1 MENIPDDCKCIVE
14 TKDGPIC
21 GYIDRREEGT
31 YYKFKRIPYAKPP
44 LHNLRFMPP
53 TLGKP
58 WTNVLDC
65 TQDAP
70 VPLSINLDEV
80 IVGSED
86 CLYIEV
92 SSPNI
97 KPKKLMPVMFWIGSF
112 NYVYYCDEVFDP
124 TLINNQ
130 EIVFVRCGFRL
141 GPMGFLSIN
150 EFNAP
155 GNIGLKDIVMAL
167 KWVQNNISI
176 FGGDPNNVTL
186 FGSSTGGSTVHF
198 MILSPMTTGL
208 FHKAIIQSSTALN
221 RWSLQKNPTLAVTGL
236 AKELGIT
243 KTDKIEIVEELKTIP
258 AIYIMEGN
266 LKLSMPM
273 DGDVTFDSLFK
284 PCIEKEF
291 EGQPVFLSRTPSI
304 ILKSGNFNKVPI
316 IFGSNNTEAAV
327 LQHFHHDFYE
337 DYEKF
342 NQDISLLVPKYLALD
357 ADLTKK
363 IGHKLLNFYFEGT
376 ESLNEH
382 TRAQYLQLLSDFNF
396 LFYVNKTV
404 QMHSQIAP
412 ECPIYYYIVNYA
424 GEWCVPKELSFL
436 NSIGHSGELP
446 YLFRIR
452 RPGMPICK
460 GSRDSVKTRNRVIKM
475 WTNFATHGN
484 PTPDDNDPLLQITW
498 DPVANEH
505 TLNYLS
511 IGLELTK
518 GRNPFHERMQ
528 FWEELHRE
536 HIFLRTLVYF
546 NDIGVSW

>member
-1 MENIPDDCKCIVE
+1 
-14 TKDGPIC
+14 
-21 GYIDRREEGT
+21 
-31 YYKFKRIPYAKPP
+31 
-44 LHNLRFMPP
+44 
-53 TLGKP
+53 
-58 WTNVLDC
+58 
-65 TQDAP
+65 
-70 VPLSINLDEV
+70 
-80 IVGSED
+80 
-86 CLYIEV
+86 
-92 SSPNI
+92 
-97 KPKKLMPVMFWIGSF
+97 MPVMFWIGSF
-112 NYVYYCDEVFDP
+112 NYLYYCDEVFDP

-155 GNIGLKDIVMAL
+155 GNIGLKDVVMAL
-167 KWVQNNISI
+167 KWVQNNISV
-176 FGGDPNNVTL
+176 FGGDPGNVTL
-186 FGSSTGGSTVHF
+186 FGSSTGASTVHF

-221 RWSLQKNPTLAVTGL
+221 RWSLAKNPTHAVTGL

-243 KTDKIEIVEELKTIP
+243 KTDKIEIVEELKTVP
-258 AIYIMEGN
+258 AIDIMEGN
-266 LKLSMPM
+266 LKLLMPM
-273 DGDVTFDSLFK
+273 EEDVTFDSPFK

-291 EGQPVFLSRTPSI
+291 EGQPVFLSKTPSI

-316 IFGSNNTEAAV
+316 IIGSNNTEAAV
-327 LQHFHHDFYE
+327 LQHFKDGFYE
-337 DYEKF
+337 DFEKF
-342 NQDISLLVPKYLALD
+342 NQDSSLLVPKYLALD
-357 ADLTKK
+357 TDLTKN
-363 IGHKLLNFYFEGT
+363 IGNKLLNFYFEGT

-382 TRAQYLQLLSDFNF
+382 TRAQYLQLLSDFYF

-404 QMHSQIAP
+404 RMHSHIAP

-436 NSIGHSGELP
+436 NSIGHSGELS

-498 DPVANEH
+498 DPVADEN

-518 GRNPFHERMQ
+518 GRNPFQERMQ
-528 FWEELHRE
+528 FCDELHRE